1 MKQLKSVELFSDV
14 KCKNCISF
22 DDGQCL
28 KELPSI
34 PTEPDNRCGEGE
46 WFFKGGHTNFRQV
59 CLELLPVTFVHDVED
74 LLCKHCVF
82 YRPTRKECHF
92 HRKDI
97 YKSSPDDW
105 CDNGLW
111 LFHENEDEVVLAPFS
126 FFYPNE

>member
-1 MKQLKSVELFSDV
+1 MKQLKSVESVSDV
-14 KCKNCISF
+14 ACENCDSY
-22 DDGQCL
+22 DQGTCG
-28 KELPSI
+28 KELPAI
-34 PTEPDNRCGEGE
+34 PVGEGKRCSE
-46 WFFKGGHTNFRQV
+46 GSWLLKGNSVNFRQV

-97 YKSSPDDW
+97 YKSTPDDW

-111 LFHENEDEVVLAPFS
+111 LFHENEDEVVS
-126 FFYPNE
+126 CSVFFFLPK